1 MEVAAF
7 LKTDAKASEY
17 PRLDP
22 SWTFGFPVG
31 SCTGTLIVSDT
42 GSCELQLHDAS
53 TSALVAQWQVS
64 CSRIY
69 VSEDGRHGKVLQIR
83 SVSRPSPTAPNEYG
97 WLVIDGSASFREMK
111 SSQLRP
117 TGVTFHSTPQSS
129 NQAMQL
135 TASKLAI
142 YAVGVCHRASGLRAS
157 RSGLAAADLV
167 SR

>member
-1 MEVAAF
+1 MLEWKPMEVAAF

-69 VSEDGRHGKVLQIR
+69 VSEDGRHGKSLTD
-83 SVSRPSPTAPNEYG
+83 SECLSPVA
-97 WLVIDGSASFREMK
+97 D
-111 SSQLRP
+111 
-117 TGVTFHSTPQSS
+117 
-129 NQAMQL
+129 
-135 TASKLAI
+135 
-142 YAVGVCHRASGLRAS
+142 RAQRVMAG
-157 RSGLAAADLV
+157 
-167 SR
+167 